1 MSWRIRIRTSWILLS
16 NGTILFFALRL
27 LLAYGADTASE
38 ARVDRIIGAV
48 LSLWCL
54 VGITAE
60 ALHHNW
66 ARRINISLPISIAVF
81 MLSTVA
87 WLPTVTTDG
96 DRFDATLG
104 FAFLAIAPACLALL
118 TYLAYR
124 PTRVLDTK
132 HDHSTFGI

>member
-66 ARRINISLPISIAVF
+66 ARRINISLPIATAVF

-96 DRFDATLG
+96 DRFDAALG
-104 FAFLAIAPACLALL
+104 FAFLAIAPASLALL
-118 TYLAYR
+118 TCLAYR
-124 PTRVLDTK
+124 PTRVLDPK
-132 HDHSTFGI
+132 HDHSTSGI